1 VDGKTGDGRRE
12 TVDGKTGDGRREWGT
27 ETERGRETKKDQ

>member
-1 VDGKTGDGRRE
+1 MVGEIDGGRWTGRRE
-12 TVDGKTGDGRREWGT
+12 TGEGRREWGT